1 MAATIYTNKNTP
13 VQVSCFYDR
22 IIYYNNLSIGDG
34 YPCFSPYVI
43 IPQDVDVDTSNTPNT
58 NIITVTTYL
67 THLRVWLKEDDEVDN
82 KTIILYKTT
91 FHNDINDNAL
101 IFLSYSFQ
109 QITSNKIEINGD
121 LYDRYV
127 DLYIPSQVD
136 IDDCIW
142 SVHNIESNVY
152 IIKDV
157 YIPEYEDLTGILQG
171 TLTPDLTIMFDDP
184 NENMIRL
191 KSDVI
196 ERGLKVN
203 ISSPNKLSKYNKG
216 YACYTIYQYKMDGY
230 VDSSTTITGTS
241 ERILAHKEQYL
252 IKLDDVL
259 SNYRNKNRDE
269 LSFNIYINVIDP
281 SISYVVVEASAV
293 LWKDDNTSLEDRHTG
308 VTYNDVIYVTRNPL
322 SLSNKIPMQ
331 NGFYDIEWDDAFTIY
346 SGNADA
352 FKMNNKYSHVPGPST
367 LKVYNNLNNTDNT
380 GYNQQSSSNA
390 STKGYTLFKVSS
402 NIEQSVS
409 TPTSII
415 TPYYDVICTV
425 GTAALE
431 SIDNQTDTT
440 NNELW
445 TSQK

>member
-1 MAATIYTNKNTP
+1 MTTTIYTNKNTP
-13 VQVSCFYDR
+13 VQISCAYDNVSFVRYNLITFYMKTSD
-22 IIYYNNLSIGDG
+22 SGDIFEDDDIH
-34 YPCFSPYVI
+34 Y
-43 IPQDVDVDTSNTPNT
+43 QMMH
-58 NIITVTTYL
+58 L

-82 KTIILYKTT
+82 ETYIIYKTT
-91 FHNDINDNAL
+91 FYNDIDDRGMVSM
-101 IFLSYSFQ
+101 SYGHQ
-109 QITSNKIEINGD
+109 QLNSNKITINGD

-127 DLYIPSQVD
+127 DLYVPSPVGKNEHIITHD
-136 IDDCIW
+136 IECK
-142 SVHNIESNVY
+142 VY

-157 YIPEYEDLTGILQG
+157 YVPELEDVNGIIMDA
-171 TLTPDLTIMFDDP
+171 LTPDLTITFDDP

-191 KSDVI
+191 ESSVI

-203 ISSPNKLSKYNKG
+203 VSSPNMLSKYNKG

-230 VDSSTTITGTS
+230 VDSSTTTTGTS
-241 ERILAHKEQYL
+241 ERVLAHKEQYL
-252 IKLDDVL
+252 IKLDDML
-259 SNYRNKNRDE
+259 SNYKNKYSDE
-269 LSFNIYINVIDP
+269 SSFNIYINVIDQ
-281 SISYVVVEASAV
+281 SITYVVVEASAV
-293 LWKDDNTSLEDRHTG
+293 FWKDDNTSLEDRHTG

-322 SLSNKIPMQ
+322 SLSDKIPLQ

-346 SGNADA
+346 SGNADT
-352 FKMNNKYSHVPGPST
+352 FKMNNKYSHTPGPST
-367 LKVYNNLNNTDNT
+367 LKVYNNLNTADNA
-380 GYNQQSSSNA
+380 GCNQQDSSKA
-390 STKGYTLFKVSS
+390 GTKGYTLFKVTS

>member
-13 VQVSCFYDR
+13 VQVSCFYGR
-22 IIYYNNLSIGDG
+22 IAYFNKYSLSDG
-34 YPCFSPYVI
+34 YPCFFPYLM
-43 IPQDVDVDTSNTPNT
+43 IPQDVDISVITTPV
-58 NIITVTTYL
+58 TVTTSYM
-67 THLRVWLKEDDEVDN
+67 THLRVWLKEDEVDN
-82 KTIILYKTT
+82 EAAIMYKTT
-91 FHNDINDNAL
+91 FRNDVNDNVL
-101 IFLSYSFQ
+101 IFLSSFSLQ

-142 SVHNIESNVY
+142 CAYNIESNVY
-152 IIKDV
+152 IIQTL
-157 YIPEYEDLTGILQG
+157 EGLEGILQG

-196 ERGLKVN
+196 EHGLKVN
-203 ISSPNKLSKYNKG
+203 VSSPNKLSKYNKG

-230 VDSSTTITGTS
+230 VDSSTTTSGTS
-241 ERILAHKEQYL
+241 ERILTHKAQYL

-269 LSFNIYINVIDP
+269 LSFNIYINVIDS

-293 LWKDDNTSLEDRHTG
+293 FWKDDNTSLEDKHTG
-308 VTYNDVIYVTRNPL
+308 VTHNDVIYVTRNPL

-367 LKVYNNLNNTDNT
+367 LKVYNNLSNTDNA